1 MRAELYRR
9 YAVECFQLSVSTTDR
24 RIRSMF
30 RVMAIGWADLVEQTE
45 RREAANNESLDHR
58 NPMRRQT
65 DPDFVIRPDPQA
77 RRTGRL
83 TVRTC

>member
-1 MRAELYRR
+1 
-9 YAVECFQLSVSTTDR
+9 
-24 RIRSMF
+24 
-30 RVMAIGWADLVEQTE
+30 MAIGWADLVEQTE
-45 RREAANNESLDHR
+45 RREAANNDSLDHR